1 MTGYAAEPLGIWN
14 QKFQTTHQGEQNMLG
29 EKVGS
34 LQASAAVK
42 PLSAKI
48 SRPVFEVTANGAGTL
63 GSGAVNCH
71 GL

>member
-1 MTGYAAEPLGIWN
+1 
-14 QKFQTTHQGEQNMLG
+14 MLG

-42 PLSAKI
+42 PFFVNI
-48 SRPVFEVTANGAGTL
+48 FRPVFEVTANGAGTL
-63 GSGAVNCH
+63 GSGEENCH

>member
-1 MTGYAAEPLGIWN
+1 
-14 QKFQTTHQGEQNMLG
+14 MLG

-42 PLSAKI
+42 PLFVKI
-48 SRPVFEVTANGAGTL
+48 SRPAFEVTANGAGTL
-63 GSGAVNCH
+63 GSGEENCH